1 MTSGEPASRCTILIG
16 GAGERIGGDKHLR
29 ELAGRPLAWWVLN
42 AGRKAHLEPLLVA
55 KSGTPLGSL
64 VGEAE
69 VEIERHPDRHPL
81 NGVIAALE
89 LTGEPLVVA
98 PCDMPLVPG
107 PLLRALAHAD
117 EPTVVEGP
125 AGLEPLLGRYEPE
138 MLPLLHEA
146 VASGDVGAGAGDRVR
161 RRADRGRGAGGVRRP
176 RRLPAQRQ
184 HPGRA
189 ARDRPRAQRA
199 AALMPITA
207 ARR

>member
-16 GAGERIGGDKHLR
+16 GAGERIGGNKHLR

-42 AGRKAHLEPLLVA
+42 AGRNAHLEPLLVA

-81 NGVIAALE
+81 IGVIAALE

-107 PLLRALAHAD
+107 PLLRALAHAP
-117 EPTVVEGP
+117 EPTVVAGP
-125 AGLEPLLGRYEPE
+125 TGLEPLLGRYEPE
-138 MLPLLHEA
+138 MLPLLHDA
-146 VASGDVGAGAGDRVR
+146 VASGRSARALATEAGAARIEGEALAEFGDPAAFLRNVNTQ
-161 RRADRGRGAGGVRRP
+161 DELLEIGRELSLPP
-176 RRLPAQRQ
+176 R
-184 HPGRA
+184 
-189 ARDRPRAQRA
+189 
-199 AALMPITA
+199 
-207 ARR
+207 

>member
-69 VEIERHPDRHPL
+69 VEIEQRADRHPL

-117 EPTVVEGP
+117 TPTVVEGP

-138 MLPLLHEA
+138 MLPLLHET
-146 VASGDVGAGAGDRVR
+146 VTSGESARALVVECGAERIAGEALAAFGDPAAFLRNVNTQNELLEI
-161 RRADRGRGAGGVRRP
+161 GRELSVPP
-176 RRLPAQRQ
+176 R
-184 HPGRA
+184 
-189 ARDRPRAQRA
+189 
-199 AALMPITA
+199 
-207 ARR
+207 